1 MTSDFLSG
9 HHCAQMKAQPGEDRL
24 ALEKEYY
31 WPNGSEIV
39 VNMWGYAVFQSRCFD
54 IC

>member
-1 MTSDFLSG
+1 MPSEFLGG
-9 HHCAQMKAQPGEDRL
+9 HHCAQLTAKPGENRL

-39 VNMWGYAVFQSRCFD
+39 VNMWGYAIF
-54 IC
+54 

>member
-1 MTSDFLSG
+1 MTSDFLGG
-9 HHCAQMKAQPGEDRL
+9 HHCAQMRVQPGEDRL

-39 VNMWGYAVFQSRCFD
+39 VNMWGYAIFQSRCFD